1 MSVRKTSFKF
11 SIFGDSSSNTN
22 NKIKN
27 IAPRYSFPFKLSNNS
42 LELQT

>member
-1 MSVRKTSFKF
+1 MSVKNTSFNF

-42 LELQT
+42 GELHT